1 MIVKITI
8 LRLLGSSDDKEE
20 IGVARP
26 KGPPLRG
33 FRLGPKDSKIEET
46 VKNPSRKDQDE
57 ANLLSP
63 VKPMMSKFV
72 LIGEMNLAPD

>member
-1 MIVKITI
+1 MEDRRSKARRAAPT
-8 LRLLGSSDDKEE
+8 
-20 IGVARP
+20 GV
-26 KGPPLRG
+26 
-33 FRLGPKDSKIEET
+33 PKDPKIEET

-72 LIGEMNLAPD
+72 LIGAMNLAPD